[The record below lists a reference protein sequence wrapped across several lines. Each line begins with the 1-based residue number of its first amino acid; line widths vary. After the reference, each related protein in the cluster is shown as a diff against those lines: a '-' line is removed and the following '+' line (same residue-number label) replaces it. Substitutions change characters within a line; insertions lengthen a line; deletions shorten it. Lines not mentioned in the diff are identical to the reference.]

1 MPALINNHVR
11 DLSKLNFLFSFI
23 LLPLFITI
31 ITQIIGYS
39 YALALQ
45 VVIMLTIGLYVW
57 FVGNFK
63 GIKEGFFIAILLGC
77 LFDSEPFLIGDM
89 KVRLWYFLFL
99 LGFAIYIP
107 SLLRKK
113 VNPLG
118 GLIFLYILGVTLV
131 DVGITDGGLYA
142 IKYFIF
148 YILVVLFISY
158 VIETSTYSI
167 FDFFYAI
174 TVICMP
180 FIVFGVIQFL
190 FSLYLGFQ
198 NNPLLP
204 PVYNIEPRP
213 VSFFS
218 ETTWLSELSLFVL
231 LGIFNIK
238 DKTLKYIGILFTIFI
253 IVITVTRNS
262 YVALS
267 LSLLIFIIFECVR
280 MRINKKIMK
289 KAAIFLFIATSIVV
303 LNNDLFE
310 LLVRLVERFTNL
322 ETGGGGRIEAFL
334 EAWRMF
340 VSNPGGWVGN
350 GYSWDSSI
358 VAGQGSSLGAK
369 AFNSVIMLNHVFGV
383 VFTIFILLYFL
394 NFFLKSTIIILN
406 KRIIITSRT
415 AAYSL
420 LCYLVSF
427 VSISM
432 FAPIH
437 QYPLGAV
444 LLGIT
449 LGGINKISKTK
460 I

>member
-1 MPALINNHVR
+1 
-11 DLSKLNFLFSFI
+11 
-23 LLPLFITI
+23 
-31 ITQIIGYS
+31 
-39 YALALQ
+39 
-45 VVIMLTIGLYVW
+45 
-57 FVGNFK
+57 
-63 GIKEGFFIAILLGC
+63 
-77 LFDSEPFLIGDM
+77 
-89 KVRLWYFLFL
+89 
-99 LGFAIYIP
+99 
-107 SLLRKK
+107 
-113 VNPLG
+113 
-118 GLIFLYILGVTLV
+118 V

-158 VIETSTYSI
+158 VIETSTYSVL
-167 FDFFYAI
+167 DFFYVI

-180 FIVFGVIQFL
+180 FIVFGTVQFV
-190 FSLYLGFQ
+190 FSLSLGFQ

-238 DKTLKYIGILFTIFI
+238 DKALKYVGMLFTIFI
-253 IVITVTRNS
+253 IIITVTRNS
-262 YVALS
+262 YVALF
-267 LSLLIFIIFECVR
+267 LSLLLFIVFECVR
-280 MRINKKIMK
+280 MRINKKVMK
-289 KAAIFLFIATSIVV
+289 KTVVFLIISISVIA
-303 LNNDLFE
+303 LNNDFFE

-322 ETGGGGRIEAFL
+322 ETGGGGRIEAFV

-340 VSNPGGWVGN
+340 ISNPDGWVGN
-350 GYSWDSSI
+350 GYSWDESI

-369 AFNSVIMLNHVFGV
+369 AFNSIIMLNHVFGV
-383 VFTIFILLYFL
+383 IFTILILFYFL
-394 NFFLKSTIIILN
+394 TFFLKSMIVILN
-406 KRIIITSRT
+406 KQLTINSRT
-415 AAYSL
+415 ATYSL
-420 LCYLVSF
+420 LCYLASF
-427 VSISM
+427 ISISM

-449 LGGINKISKTK
+449 IGGINKISKNK